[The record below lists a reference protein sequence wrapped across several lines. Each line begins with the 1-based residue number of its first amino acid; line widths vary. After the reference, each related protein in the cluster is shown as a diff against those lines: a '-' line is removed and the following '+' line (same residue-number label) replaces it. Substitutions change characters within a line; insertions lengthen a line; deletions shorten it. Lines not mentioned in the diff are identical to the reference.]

1 MGNSLVILGLPGPAG
16 DDLYFVAPAISITP
30 TLSPELLAN
39 PGFNAWTLDSPDGW
53 TIIGEVGHDPEAT
66 ERDPGQAHADT
77 KTVGGA
83 ANLYNS
89 ATSNQPSMLQTVLTV
104 GGWFRAAGTI
114 SRFVSGAVAMRDTS
128 QGMSKTYNAAGAYA
142 HTGRALATNFQV
154 RPIGTGVDLTL
165 DDLSVKA
172 LSALAQWF
180 THARPYGDFAVDL
193 TIPTT
198 NFQGGVAFNAQDA
211 SNYALLYY
219 DRLDGKVY
227 LVKVA
232 AGVTTPLGSWSASYS
247 AGKTLLIR
255 RYQDGTLDVI
265 YNGVTLASGIAAT
278 GLAGLKAGPFLTDA
292 SGVTI
297 SRYAW
302 DARTTP

>member
-1 MGNSLVILGLPGPAG
+1 MSLDLAFDVAPGLLG
-16 DDLYFVAPAISITP
+16 DELYFAADGLGITP
-30 TLSPELLAN
+30 ITGAELLAN
-39 PGFNAWTLDSPDGW
+39 PGLSAWTGDNPDGW
-53 TIIGEVGHDPEAT
+53 TVTGESGGDPEVT

-89 ATSNQPSMLQTVLTV
+89 ATSNQPILTQAVLTI

-114 SRFVSGAVAMRDTS
+114 SRYVSGVLAVRDSS

-154 RPIGTGVDLTL
+154 RGIGTGVDLTL
-165 DDLSVKA
+165 DDQSVRA
-172 LSALAQWF
+172 LSSLARWF

-193 TIPTT
+193 TIPVAS
-198 NFQGGVAFNAQDA
+198 FQGGVVFNAQDA

-219 DRLDGKVY
+219 DRLDGKVT
-227 LVKVA
+227 LIKVV
-232 AGVTTPLGSWSASYS
+232 AGTVTTLGSWSATYS
-247 AGKTLLIR
+247 AGKTLTAR
-255 RYQDGTLDVI
+255 RHQDGTLDVI
-265 YNGVTLASGIAAT
+265 YNGVTLASGLAAT
-278 GLAGLKAGPFLTDA
+278 GLVGLQAGPFLTEA

-297 SRYAW
+297 SRYTW
-302 DARTTP
+302 DARRVS